1 MVAESHIILVTSVI
15 LIYTPFFP
23 QPIGMPKSKLYQEVI
38 DKFVEKLNSEESF
51 DEQMIGELRKNLTSD
66 SKIKAADIA
75 SIFSG
80 EATAK

>member
-1 MVAESHIILVTSVI
+1 
-15 LIYTPFFP
+15 
-23 QPIGMPKSKLYQEVI
+23 MPKSKLYQEVI